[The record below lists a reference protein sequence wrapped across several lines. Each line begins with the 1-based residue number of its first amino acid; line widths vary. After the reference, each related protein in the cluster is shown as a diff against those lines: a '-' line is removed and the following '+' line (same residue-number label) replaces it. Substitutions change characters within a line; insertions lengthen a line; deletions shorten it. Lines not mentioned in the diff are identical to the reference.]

1 MTGPASL
8 VNLADRRLGAG
19 VIAASDE
26 FFGEKENLLRPGPP
40 AARPGT
46 FGHKGQ
52 VVDGWETR
60 RRRGPGEDYAIVRLG
75 AAGVISEVVVD
86 TTHFT
91 GNFPAECAVSA
102 CGTDGYPGL
111 DGLLG
116 PGTEWAE
123 IVPRSRLA
131 GDAENRFAVTDG
143 RRFTHVRLAIHP
155 DGGVAR
161 LRVNGEVIPDPRLLD
176 GLSLDLVAAE
186 NGGTVTGASDRFYS
200 PPENMIAPGLAA
212 VMGDGWETRRRR
224 GPGSDWAEFRL
235 AAAGRIRQAVI
246 DTSRFLGNAPAACTL
261 LGRDAWEPGTASAG
275 PARGTHS
282 RADGEAGGT
291 GSGTGSGGWS
301 ELLPRTPLQ
310 PDTRHRFRLPG
321 AAAAR
326 RVTHVRLEIHPDGG
340 LARLR
345 LPGELDPA
353 GRAGLGLR
361 WFDRVPAGHLV
372 TVLAAECGLA
382 APLAEQLAGELARQR
397 PCRTPDR
404 LDSLLADGLPGRE
417 AAAAARIRTV
427 VLGRAR

>member
-1 MTGPASL
+1 MTGTGSL
-8 VNLADRRLGAG
+8 VNLAARRLGAG

-75 AAGVISEVVVD
+75 AAGVIREVVVD

-91 GNFPAECAVSA
+91 GNFPAGCAVSA
-102 CGTDGYPGL
+102 CGADGFPGP
-111 DGLLG
+111 DGLPG

-131 GDAENRFAVTDG
+131 GDAENRFAVADG
-143 RRFTHVRLAIHP
+143 QRFTHVRLVIHP

-176 GLSLDLVAAE
+176 GLSPDLVATE

-224 GPGSDWAEFRL
+224 GPGSDWVEFRL

-246 DTSRFLGNAPAACTL
+246 DTSCFLGNAPAACTL
-261 LGRDAWEPGTASAG
+261 LGRDAGEPGPAG
-275 PARGTHS
+275 AGQAGETGS
-282 RADGEAGGT
+282 VAGSGAAGEAG
-291 GSGTGSGGWS
+291 SGQAGEGWS

-310 PDTRHRFRLPG
+310 PDTRHRFRLPE

-353 GRAGLGLR
+353 GRAVLGLR
-361 WFDRVPAGHLV
+361 WFDRLPAGHLV
-372 TVLAAECGLA
+372 NVLAAECGLA
-382 APLAEQLAGELARQR
+382 APLAEQLAGQR

-404 LDSLLADGLPGRE
+404 LDSLLAEGLPGLA
-417 AAAAARIRTV
+417 AAAAARIRAV